1 MARKS
6 ISVLLGLKDKFTSPL
21 KKTSDETKKFQRE
34 INKAKKVVNNF
45 GTSVNDKFKSI
56 AKTAAK
62 TLGAA
67 SIGAITAGTVKGF
80 SEAFD
85 LETYKAQL
93 ETATGSTEK
102 AAELMK
108 YAIDLANRTPFEGG
122 ELVEAASKFEAMGMS
137 AEEWLTR
144 AGDMA
149 GATGKDIIQST
160 EALIDAQSGEWERM
174 KEFGIKG
181 VKDMDKLV
189 SIMDKRFAGGME
201 KLSKTTKGMW
211 STVTGV
217 TKNALAT
224 IVGVMSDGSVKAGSP
239 LDVLRGYIQ
248 KVSDKLVEWQNNG
261 TIEKISDMV
270 ADKLGKA
277 LDFLGKAIAW
287 VRENANWLLPVIAGV
302 VSTFTAFNVI
312 SGVITKISA
321 LKTAF
326 STLSTGAKAT
336 RGIVKLL
343 CSGSGIGMIA
353 IAIGAAVAAG
363 ILLYKNWDK
372 IKALW
377 ERIKTGFLADI
388 EIIKGN
394 FLGFFE
400 GIKETALKLWDN
412 IKDVFNGIKDSIVG
426 AFNTVKEKV
435 SGVFDYI
442 HQKLGEIDDKIESV
456 PVVGDIYKGVKGL
469 FGHATGSAYFK
480 GGATRINEGGRGEIV
495 SLPNGTK
502 IIPNS
507 ISKKSVSNSRNINIH
522 VTVQGNVIGNE
533 AYVNEM
539 GEKITQKVIL
549 ALGNI

>member
-1 MARKS
+1 M
-6 ISVLLGLKDKFTSPL
+6 
-21 KKTSDETKKFQRE
+21 
-34 INKAKKVVNNF
+34 
-45 GTSVNDKFKSI
+45 
-56 AKTAAK
+56 
-62 TLGAA
+62 
-67 SIGAITAGTVKGF
+67 
-80 SEAFD
+80 
-85 LETYKAQL
+85 
-93 ETATGSTEK
+93 GS
-102 AAELMK
+102 
-108 YAIDLANRTPFEGG
+108 R
-122 ELVEAASKFEAMGMS
+122 
-137 AEEWLTR
+137 
-144 AGDMA
+144 
-149 GATGKDIIQST
+149 
-160 EALIDAQSGEWERM
+160 
-174 KEFGIKG
+174 
-181 VKDMDKLV
+181 
-189 SIMDKRFAGGME
+189 
-201 KLSKTTKGMW
+201 
-211 STVTGV
+211 
-217 TKNALAT
+217 
-224 IVGVMSDGSVKAGSP
+224 
-239 LDVLRGYIQ
+239 
-248 KVSDKLVEWQNNG
+248 
-261 TIEKISDMV
+261 
-270 ADKLGKA
+270 
-277 LDFLGKAIAW
+277 
-287 VRENANWLLPVIAGV
+287 NWLLPVIAGV

-372 IKALW
+372 IKEMASNLW
-377 ERIKTGFLADI
+377 GK
-388 EIIKGN
+388 
-394 FLGFFE
+394 
-400 GIKETALKLWDN
+400 IKE
-412 IKDVFNGIKDSIVG
+412 VFGGIKDSIVG
-426 AFNTVKEKV
+426 AFDTVKEKV
-435 SGVFDYI
+435 GGVFDYI

>member
-1 MARKS
+1 MALLAHYINRGHSLEYLLNIKGYDR
-6 ISVLLGLKDKFTSPL
+6 LLGLKDKFTSPL
-21 KKTSDETKKFQRE
+21 KKTGDETKKFQRE

-189 SIMDKRFAGGME
+189 GIMDKRFAGGME

-336 RGIVKLL
+336 GGIVKLL

-372 IKALW
+372 IKETASNLW
-377 ERIKTGFLADI
+377 GK
-388 EIIKGN
+388 
-394 FLGFFE
+394 
-400 GIKETALKLWDN
+400 IKE
-412 IKDVFNGIKDSIVG
+412 VFGGIRDSIVG
-426 AFNTVKEKV
+426 AFDTVKEKV
-435 SGVFDYI
+435 GGVFDYI

-495 SLPNGTK
+495 SLPNGAK

>member
-21 KKTSDETKKFQRE
+21 KKTGDETKKFQRE

-189 SIMDKRFAGGME
+189 GIMDKRFAGGME

-336 RGIVKLL
+336 GGIVKLL

-372 IKALW
+372 IKETASNLW
-377 ERIKTGFLADI
+377 GK
-388 EIIKGN
+388 
-394 FLGFFE
+394 
-400 GIKETALKLWDN
+400 IKE
-412 IKDVFNGIKDSIVG
+412 VFGGIRDSIVG
-426 AFNTVKEKV
+426 AFDTVKEKV
-435 SGVFDYI
+435 GGVFDYI

-495 SLPNGTK
+495 SLPNGAK

>member
-189 SIMDKRFAGGME
+189 GIMDKRFAGGME

-224 IVGVMSDGSVKAGSP
+224 IVGVMSDGSVKVGSP

-326 STLSTGAKAT
+326 STLSKGAKAAG
-336 RGIVKLL
+336 RMFKLL
-343 CSGSGIGMIA
+343 KAASPAGMLAIVIRLIITIA
-353 IAIGAAVAAG
+353 
-363 ILLYKNWDK
+363 LLIYKNWDK

-377 ERIKTGFLADI
+377 ERVKTGFLADI

-400 GIKETALKLWDN
+400 GIKETASNLWGK
-412 IKDVFNGIKDSIVG
+412 IKEVFGGIKDSIVG
-426 AFNTVKEKV
+426 AFDTVKEKV
-435 SGVFDYI
+435 GGVFDYI
-442 HQKLGEIDDKIESV
+442 HQKLSEIDDKIEGV

-495 SLPNGTK
+495 SLPNGAK

>member
-21 KKTSDETKKFQRE
+21 KKTGDETKKFQRE

-189 SIMDKRFAGGME
+189 GIMDKRFAGGME

-326 STLSTGAKAT
+326 STLSKGAKAA
-336 RGIVKLL
+336 GGMFKLL
-343 CSGSGIGMIA
+343 KAASPAGMLAIVIGLIITIA
-353 IAIGAAVAAG
+353 
-363 ILLYKNWDK
+363 LLIYKNWDK

-400 GIKETALKLWDN
+400 GIKETASNLWGK
-412 IKDVFNGIKDSIVG
+412 IKEVFGGIRDSIVG
-426 AFNTVKEKV
+426 AFDTVKEKV
-435 SGVFDYI
+435 GGVFDYI

-495 SLPNGTK
+495 SLPNGAK